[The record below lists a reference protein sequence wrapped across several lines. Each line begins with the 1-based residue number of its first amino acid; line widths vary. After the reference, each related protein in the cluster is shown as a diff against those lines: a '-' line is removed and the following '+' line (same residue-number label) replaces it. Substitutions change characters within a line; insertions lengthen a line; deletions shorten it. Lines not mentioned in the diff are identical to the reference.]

1 MELANIF
8 YQKYIQNSWKSKESV
23 SGTGSELE
31 ITKVLREGLKTLV
44 DKYNIKSMLDAPC
57 GDFNWMKEFDL
68 SNIEYIGADIIYQ
81 LIEENK
87 NKYGLDFRVLDVT
100 NDILPK
106 VDLILVRDCLVHLS
120 NENIFNFLTN
130 LKNSKIK
137 YLLVTSFTDKDLG
150 HEWRKSVINS
160 DIPNGGW
167 RPINL
172 EDAPFNIKSPLDVI
186 NENCTEDYP
195 NYTDK
200 SLLLYDVEKLTW
212 G

>member
-1 MELANIF
+1 MELVNIF
-8 YQKYIQNSWKSKESV
+8 YQKYTQNSWKSKESV

-31 ITKVLREGLKTLV
+31 ITKVIREGLKTLLS
-44 DKYNIKSMLDAPC
+44 KYNIKSMLDAPC

-68 SNIEYIGADIIYQ
+68 SNIEYIGADIIPP

-87 NKYGLDFRVLDVT
+87 NKYNLDFRVLDVT
-100 NDILPK
+100 SDILPE

-120 NENIFNFLTN
+120 NKNIFNFLTN

-160 DIPNGGW
+160 DIPDGGW

-172 EDAPFNIKSPLDVI
+172 
-186 NENCTEDYP
+186 
-195 NYTDK
+195 
-200 SLLLYDVEKLTW
+200 

>member
-68 SNIEYIGADIIYQ
+68 SNIEYIGGDIIYQ

-87 NKYGLDFRVLDVT
+87 NKYDLDFRVLDVT
-100 NDILPK
+100 SDILPE

-137 YLLVTSFTDKDLG
+137 YLLVTSFTDKD
-150 HEWRKSVINS
+150 
-160 DIPNGGW
+160 
-167 RPINL
+167 
-172 EDAPFNIKSPLDVI
+172 
-186 NENCTEDYP
+186 YP

-200 SLLLYDVEKLTW
+200 SLLLYDVKKLTW

>member
-1 MELANIF
+1 MELVNIF
-8 YQKYIQNSWKSKESV
+8 YQKYTQNSWKSKESV

-31 ITKVLREGLKTLV
+31 ITKVIREGLKTLLS
-44 DKYNIKSMLDAPC
+44 KYNIKSMLDAPC

-68 SNIEYIGADIIYQ
+68 SNIEYIGADIIPP

-87 NKYGLDFRVLDVT
+87 NKYNLDFRVLDVT
-100 NDILPK
+100 SDILPE

-120 NENIFNFLTN
+120 NKNIFNFLTN

-160 DIPNGGW
+160 GIPDGGW

-172 EDAPFNIKSPLDVI
+172 EDVPFNMGIPLDTL